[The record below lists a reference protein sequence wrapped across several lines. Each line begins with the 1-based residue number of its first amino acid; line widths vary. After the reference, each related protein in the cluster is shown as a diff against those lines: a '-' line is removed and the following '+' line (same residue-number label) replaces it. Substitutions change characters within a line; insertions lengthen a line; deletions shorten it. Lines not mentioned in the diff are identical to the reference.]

1 MPPALR
7 LRLLVSDLA
16 GTVVDFGVFG
26 PTMAFRQVFENAG
39 VAVKISDIRKFMG
52 CHKREHLQKLLA
64 LPSTQE
70 QWIKVHGARPDAKV
84 ESALYDA
91 FVPLQLKVLETESQI
106 LRGARDAIQI
116 ARLHHMQ
123 IGATTGYVKSM
134 ASVVR
139 QKLLEQGIRFDS
151 MVASDEVETGRPGPA
166 MIQMNQLLTGVA
178 NSNEVVKIGDTPED
192 ILEGKSAGV
201 WTIGIL
207 ESSNRVG
214 LRQPE
219 FDMLTPVQKLAVL
232 RDARDHLST
241 ARPDFIVNS
250 VAEVPNICNQIN
262 YGLMQGRLPSK

>member
-192 ILEGKSAGV
+192 ILE
-201 WTIGIL
+201 
-207 ESSNRVG
+207 SSNRVG